1 MNSQKQE
8 IELNQFFFLRGS
20 GANFWSHYFYLKPV
34 MYRIDSY
41 FSHTYKSI
49 QEYKS
54 KIDQGVSFYELESKG
69 LSMNLPYP
77 QLDNGNIYDKLFYY
91 SYLNLDQ
98 NFIQNQILEK
108 ILNNQYFDFWGAE
121 LNYEPEQEIYGGEHW
136 RLILD
141 ITINGKRKHKEIT
154 GHNSFPD
161 GFDQFYHVINNYN
174 SKAIK
179 LNIKQNIYNEY
190 PELNKKSF
198 FKRLI
203 NILYKK

>member
-1 MNSQKQE
+1 
-8 IELNQFFFLRGS
+8 
-20 GANFWSHYFYLKPV
+20 

-54 KIDQGVSFYELESKG
+54 KIDQGVSFYEPNSKR

-98 NFIQNQILEK
+98 NFIQNQILGK
-108 ILNNQYFDFWGAE
+108 ILNNQYFNFWGAK

-161 GFDQFYHVINNYN
+161 GFDHFYQVIDSYN
-174 SKAIK
+174 SNAIK
-179 LNIKQNIYNEY
+179 LNIEQNINNEY
-190 PELNKKSF
+190 SRFNKKSL
-198 FKRLI
+198 FKRLV
-203 NILYKK
+203 NILVNKEIL